1 MLEGGDD
8 DVLDVQKRLQL
19 FLGAYLS
26 FFTSFKVA
34 SMEKGNPGWLL
45 EGLKITESKFGK
57 SFIATTRS
65 ARLLHV
71 CVVRV

>member
-1 MLEGGDD
+1 MMMCWMCKNGCNCSW
-8 DVLDVQKRLQL
+8 
-19 FLGAYLS
+19 GAYLS
-26 FFTSFKVA
+26 FFTSFMVA